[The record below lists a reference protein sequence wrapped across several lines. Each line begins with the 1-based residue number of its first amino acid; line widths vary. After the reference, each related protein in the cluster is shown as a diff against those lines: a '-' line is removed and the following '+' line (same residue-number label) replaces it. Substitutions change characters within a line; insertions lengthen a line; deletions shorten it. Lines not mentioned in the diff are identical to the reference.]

1 MVDGMKINDIIPIK
15 LIKEA
20 TKVFADVSDVG
31 DNVNLKTFLAKAEDG
46 DRVGVGA
53 ATIAI
58 GVGIVSTAHTVIEK
72 TLQGGWAKMGGLINF
87 L

>member
-1 MVDGMKINDIIPIK
+1 MKINDIIPIK

-20 TKVFADVSDVG
+20 TKVFADVGGVG

-53 ATIAI
+53 ATI
-58 GVGIVSTAHTVIEK
+58 VG
-72 TLQGGWAKMGGLINF
+72 
-87 L
+87 